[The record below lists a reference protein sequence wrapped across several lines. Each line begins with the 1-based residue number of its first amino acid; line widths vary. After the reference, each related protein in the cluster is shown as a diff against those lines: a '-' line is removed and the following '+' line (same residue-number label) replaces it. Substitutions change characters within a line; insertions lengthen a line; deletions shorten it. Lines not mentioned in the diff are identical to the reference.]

1 MFKRYQVFS
10 LCLSPNLLEM
20 IDVSLWMHCQ
30 SHKVSIHPVA
40 KEIDYQEA
48 YVLIWSCMVTQ
59 NDGS

>member
-1 MFKRYQVFS
+1 MFS